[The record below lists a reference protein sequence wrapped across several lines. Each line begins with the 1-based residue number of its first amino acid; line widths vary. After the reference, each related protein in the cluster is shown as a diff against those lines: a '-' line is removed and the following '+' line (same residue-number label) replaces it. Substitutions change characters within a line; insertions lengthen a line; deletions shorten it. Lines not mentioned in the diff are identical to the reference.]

1 MKRHA
6 ETRPRLHGVLP
17 IDGTLR
23 ASAHKGHRASRLRI
37 ARSVAIAIGITL
49 LSPMSAAN
57 TGQID
62 SFKYNPRKYINATM
76 PKHEAKCIKL
86 LISKESA
93 WNHKAIGNLSSPTK
107 SYVYGLLQIKNPI
120 AKDMNPMQQ
129 IQLHHRY
136 LDHRYDG
143 SACKAWQHF
152 KDKGWH

>member
-1 MKRHA
+1 MN
-6 ETRPRLHGVLP
+6 
-17 IDGTLR
+17 GTLKARALQGLR
-23 ASAHKGHRASRLRI
+23 ASRSRI

-49 LSPMSAAN
+49 LSPMAAAN
-57 TGQID
+57 TGSID
-62 SFKYNPRKYINATM
+62 AYKYNPRLYINATM

-93 WNHKAIGNLSSPTK
+93 WNYKAVGNLSSPTK

-129 IQLHHRY
+129 IQLHHKY
-136 LDHRYDG
+136 IDHRYDG
-143 SACKAWQHF
+143 SACKAWQHW

>member
-1 MKRHA
+1 M
-6 ETRPRLHGVLP
+6 
-17 IDGTLR
+17 D
-23 ASAHKGHRASRLRI
+23 
-37 ARSVAIAIGITL
+37 
-49 LSPMSAAN
+49 AAN

-86 LISKESA
+86 LIAKESA

>member
-1 MKRHA
+1 MLD
-6 ETRPRLHGVLP
+6 TL
-17 IDGTLR
+17 GTLTAR
-23 ASAHKGHRASRLRI
+23 AHQGLNASRLRI
-37 ARSVAIAIGITL
+37 ARVVAIAIGITL
-49 LSPMSAAN
+49 LSPMDAAN

-62 SFKYNPRKYINATM
+62 AFKYNPRKYINATM

-129 IQLHHRY
+129 IQLHMRY
-136 LDHRYDG
+136 LEHRYDG

-152 KDKGWH
+152 KDRGWH

>member
-1 MKRHA
+1 M
-6 ETRPRLHGVLP
+6 VD
-17 IDGTLR
+17 INGTLR
-23 ASAHKGHRASRLRI
+23 ASAHKGHRASRSRI

-49 LSPMSAAN
+49 LSPMYDAN

-93 WNHKAIGNLSSPTK
+93 WNHKAIGNLNGTHR
-107 SYVYGLLQIKNPI
+107 VYGLLQIKNPI

-129 IQLHHRY
+129 IQLHMRY
-136 LDHRYDG
+136 LEHRYDG
-143 SACKAWQHF
+143 SACKAWAHF
-152 KDKGWH
+152 KDRGWH

>member
-1 MKRHA
+1 MLY
-6 ETRPRLHGVLP
+6 TS
-17 IDGTLR
+17 GTLR
-23 ASAHKGHRASRLRI
+23 ASAHKGHRASRSRI

-62 SFKYNPRKYINATM
+62 AFKYNPRKYINATM
-76 PKHEAKCIKL
+76 NKTEAKCIKL

-93 WNHKAIGNLSSPTK
+93 WNHKAIGNLSGTHR
-107 SYVYGLLQIKNPI
+107 VYGLLQIKNPI

-129 IQLHHRY
+129 IQLHMRY

-143 SACKAWQHF
+143 SACKAWSHF
-152 KDKGWH
+152 KIKGWH

>member
-1 MKRHA
+1 MFA
-6 ETRPRLHGVLP
+6 
-17 IDGTLR
+17 
-23 ASAHKGHRASRLRI
+23 
-37 ARSVAIAIGITL
+37 
-49 LSPMSAAN
+49 PMVHAN
-57 TGQID
+57 TGSID
-62 SFKYNPRKYINATM
+62 AYKYNPRKYINATM
-76 PKHEAKCIKL
+76 QKDEARCIKL

-93 WNHKAIGNLSSPTK
+93 WNHKAVGNLSSPTK

>member
-1 MKRHA
+1 MVD
-6 ETRPRLHGVLP
+6 TY
-17 IDGTLR
+17 GTLR

-62 SFKYNPRKYINATM
+62 SFKNDPRKYINATM

-93 WNHKAIGNLSSPTK
+93 WNHKAVGNLSSPTK